1 MAQATKAVIFDMDG
15 TLVDTEAVAPELEKI
30 LLEDLGIRYTKN
42 FRQEIISL
50 TRDELYKL
58 IKEKYKPDFSVE
70 KAEIA
75 YKEYAR
81 TLYEERASL
90 MPGTRELLSFLQ
102 KKNVPIAIASTSPRE
117 WIDMFVKRFG
127 FEDMFQHLLSVE
139 SMNFPSKPDP
149 AIFSEAIRLLN
160 VQPQEAV
167 VFEDTV
173 RGVEAGKGAG
183 ARVIAV
189 PDERWSHGDFSQ
201 ADLIVDTLKDPRILP
216 FLGLAY

>member
-1 MAQATKAVIFDMDG
+1 MAQETKAVIFDMDG
-15 TLVDTEAVAPELEKI
+15 TLVDTEAIAPELEKP
-30 LLEDLGIRYTKN
+30 LLENLGVRYTED
-42 FRQEIISL
+42 FRREIISL
-50 TRDELYKL
+50 TRHDSYKL

-127 FEDMFQHLLSVE
+127 FEDIFQHLLSVE
-139 SMNFPSKPDP
+139 SMGFPSKPDP

-201 ADLIVDTLKDPRILP
+201 ADLIVDSLEDPSVFDYLKL
-216 FLGLAY
+216 